1 MIVGERKPFDEIKE
15 SVKDF
20 KKLLIVGCG
29 TCVSVCMAGGEKE
42 VELLATELRMANKI
56 EGRDVEISEVTIQ
69 RQCDREYIEP
79 IVEMAKGYDAV
90 LSMACGAGVQLMA
103 DMLEPIPLIPALNTR
118 FIGIAEEEGVWAER
132 CRACGQCVL
141 GQYAGVCPIA
151 RCPKSILNGPCGGS
165 QGGKCETDPNRD
177 CAWALIY
184 DRLIKMGL
192 LDNICSVA
200 EPKDFRTQ
208 DFPARQVNED
218 YLKAEMEEAHA
229 AEK

>member
-15 SVKDF
+15 SVQGY
-20 KKLLIVGCG
+20 KKLLIAGCG

-42 VELLATELRMANKI
+42 VELLATQLRMANKL
-56 EGRDVEISEVTIQ
+56 EGREVEIGEVTIQ

-79 IVEMAKGYDAV
+79 ILEKAKGYDAV

-103 DMLEPIPLIPALNTR
+103 DMLDPIPLIPGLNTR

-132 CRACGQCVL
+132 CRACGKCVL
-141 GQYAGVCPIA
+141 GEYAGICPIA

-165 QGGKCETDPNRD
+165 QGGRCETDPNRD

-184 DRLIKMGL
+184 DRLSKRGD
-192 LDNICSVA
+192 LDKIIRVA
-200 EPKDFRTQ
+200 PPKDFRTQ
-208 DFPARQVNED
+208 DFPAKQVNED
-218 YLKAEMEEAHA
+218 YLKAEMEEAGV
-229 AEK
+229 E

>member
-15 SVKDF
+15 SIEGY

-42 VELLATELRMANKI
+42 VELLATQLRMANKM
-56 EGRDVEISEVTIQ
+56 EGKDVEIGEVTTQ

-79 IVEMAKGYDAV
+79 IVEMARNYDAV
-90 LSMACGAGVQLMA
+90 LSMACGAGVQLIA
-103 DMLEPIPLIPALNTR
+103 DMLDPIPVIPGLNTR

-132 CRACGQCVL
+132 CRACGKCVL
-141 GQYAGVCPIA
+141 GQYAGICPIA

-184 DRLIKMGL
+184 DRLIKQGK
-192 LDNICSVA
+192 LDNIIGVA
-200 EPKDFRTQ
+200 PPKDFRSQ
-208 DFPARQVNED
+208 DYPARQVNED
-218 YLKAEMEEAHA
+218 YLKAEMEEAA
-229 AEK
+229 VE